1 VDTNLIVAVAAS
13 AVAFVTLVLTTIYR
27 ARELGERRRA
37 ERRAEISARLEGFY
51 GPLAAHLNQVAGL
64 YHLLSAGKPEGFKIL
79 TYLLDPYQEY
89 RTKLGK
95 ERVVLNEFDRELLEE
110 IIAAQQQ
117 IEDLLLAKS
126 GLVDDEALLFAYLP
140 EAHDSALQSSLSAAA
155 SAHFRLLRLAYNG
168 HFVGDA
174 ARYAD
179 FTFPETFTAYL
190 KGKMEALHAETQALA
205 K

>member
-13 AVAFVTLVLTTIYR
+13 AVAFMTLVLTTIYR

-37 ERRAEISARLEGFY
+37 ERRAEISACLVEFY

-79 TYLLDPYQEY
+79 PYLLDPYQEY

-95 ERVVLNEFDRELLEE
+95 ERVVLNEFDRKLLEE

-140 EAHDSALQSSLSAAA
+140 EPQAAAPGSLSAAA
-155 SAHFRLLRLAYNG
+155 IAHFRLLRLAYNG
-168 HFVGDA
+168 HFAGDA

-179 FTFPETFTAYL
+179 FAFPEAFTAYL
-190 KGKMEALHAETQALA
+190 KGKMEALHAEIQLLV

>member
-1 VDTNLIVAVAAS
+1 VDTNLIVAITAS
-13 AVAFVTLVLTTIYR
+13 AVAFVTVVLTTIYR

-37 ERRAEISARLEGFY
+37 ERRAQIKTRLEEFY
-51 GPLAAHLNQVAGL
+51 GPLAAHLNQVAAL
-64 YHLLSAGKPEGFKIL
+64 YRLLSAGKPEGFKIL
-79 TYLLDPYQEY
+79 PYLLDPYQEY

-95 ERVVLNEFDRELLEE
+95 ERVVLNEFDRVLLEE

-140 EAHDSALQSSLSAAA
+140 EAQAGTQDTSLFTAAA
-155 SAHFRLLRLAYNG
+155 AHFRLLRLAYNG

-179 FTFPETFTAYL
+179 FAFPQAFTAYL
-190 KGKMEALHAETQALA
+190 KGKIEALHAETRALM